1 MESVQAS
8 TLFPGFKPIWDK
20 RNKFMHELELVSRFQ
35 GLYNPFKNYSG
46 EVEILS
52 LPEYLERVNSETKT
66 ALA

>member
-1 MESVQAS
+1 MESSLSAN
-8 TLFPGFKPIWDK
+8 LFPGFKPLWNK

-46 EVEILS
+46 EVEVLS